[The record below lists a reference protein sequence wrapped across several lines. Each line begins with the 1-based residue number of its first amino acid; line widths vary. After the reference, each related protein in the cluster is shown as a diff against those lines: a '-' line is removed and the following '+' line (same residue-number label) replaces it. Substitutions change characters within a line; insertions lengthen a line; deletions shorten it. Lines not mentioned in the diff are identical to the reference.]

1 MINNKVYEFFKK
13 NFIWLLCFCFFLVF
27 LIIGHSI
34 LRKEI
39 LELDKIVYNFINSF
53 STNKLTLFFKI
64 ITQFAG
70 GYILVG
76 ICILTFLF
84 IKKKRYFT
92 LISLNLINTTLFNQI
107 LKLMFARERP
117 FGIAIIDEN
126 GYSFP
131 SGHSMAAM
139 SFYGLL
145 IYIIFKSKISTK
157 IKYILIIILS
167 LLILLIGISRIY
179 LGVHYTSDVIGGF
192 CLSVSYLIIF
202 TRIIEDYLWEVK
214 ENE

>member
-1 MINNKVYEFFKK
+1 MIKK
-13 NFIWLLCFCFFLVF
+13 NVSNFVQKNYLWLLCFSFFLVF

-39 LELDKIVYNFINSF
+39 LELDIIVYNLINSL
-53 STNKLTLFFKI
+53 STDNLTRFFKI
-64 ITQFAG
+64 ITHFAG
-70 GYILVG
+70 AYILVG
-76 ICILTFLF
+76 LCALTFFF

-92 LISLNLINTTLFNQI
+92 LISLNLVNTILFNQV
-107 LKLMFARERP
+107 LKLLFARERP
-117 FGIAIIDEN
+117 LGIAIIKEN

-145 IYIIFKSKISTK
+145 IYIIFKSKISKK
-157 IKYILIIILS
+157 IKLILIIVLS

-202 TRIIEDYLWEVK
+202 TRIVENYLWEVK
-214 ENE
+214 K